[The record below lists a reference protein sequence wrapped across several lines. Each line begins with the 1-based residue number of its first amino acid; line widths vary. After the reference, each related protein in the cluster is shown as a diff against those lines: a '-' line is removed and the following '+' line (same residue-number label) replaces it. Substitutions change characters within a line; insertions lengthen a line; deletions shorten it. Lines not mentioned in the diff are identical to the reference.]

1 MTRSSLQTTSAAPDA
16 RTMANAIRALSMDAV
31 QQANSGHPGMPMG
44 MADAATA
51 LWTGILKH
59 APDAPRWPDRD
70 RFVLSAG
77 HGSMLLYSL
86 LYLTGYAQCTL
97 DEIKRFRQMGSK
109 ACGHPE
115 HEILE
120 GVETTTGPLGQG
132 IANAVG
138 FALAER
144 MMHARFGDALVD
156 HHTYCVVGDGCLM
169 EGISQEAATFAAH
182 QKLGKLIVLF
192 DDNGISIDGS
202 TSLSTSEDQ
211 VSRFKALGWDAVGVD
226 GHDTQAVRTAL
237 LQAKT
242 TPTPSFIACKT
253 TIAFGAPTKA
263 GSSASHGSPLGPEEI
278 AGARKALGWN
288 AGPFDIPADIID
300 AWRAAGSA
308 HTDDYQAW
316 QQRFAAQ
323 PTDTQAAFT
332 RAVSGELPD
341 NWAEA
346 ARALKQEYHATPAK
360 EATRQSSAHVLAT
373 FTDIIP
379 ELIGGSA
386 DLTGSNLTKTAS
398 LSPVQAGQYGGRYIY
413 YGIREHAMGAIMNG
427 LILHGG
433 FIPYGGTFL
442 VFSDYMRTPIR
453 LSALMKQGVIYV
465 MTHDS
470 IGVGE
475 DGPTHQPVEH
485 LASLRAIPGVH
496 VFRPA
501 DRVETLEC
509 WTLAVADRHTPSVLA
524 LTRQAIPQ
532 VRITPVEENLSSR
545 GGYILRG
552 GGQDDRAVIIA
563 TGSEVSLAVAAH
575 EQLAQEGIRTR
586 VVSLPCMELFFKQ
599 PAAYRSE
606 TLGRG
611 LPRIGVEAACSFG
624 WHRIIG
630 EDGIFIGMDHFGE
643 SAPAPEIYAHVG
655 ITVEAIVKAVH
666 SFISDL

>member
-1 MTRSSLQTTSAAPDA
+1 MTQPLAQHVPSSPLDDT

-31 QQANSGHPGMPMG
+31 QAANSGHPGMPMG
-44 MADAATA
+44 MADTATA

-59 APDAPRWPDRD
+59 NPAAPRWPDRD

-86 LYLTGYAQCTL
+86 LYLTGYADCSL
-97 DEIKRFRQMGSK
+97 EEIKRFRQMGSK

-115 HEILE
+115 YGMLE

-138 FALAER
+138 MALAER
-144 MMHARFGDALVD
+144 MMQARFGDALVD
-156 HHTYCVVGDGCLM
+156 HYTYCIVGDGCLM

-182 QKLGKLIVLF
+182 QKLAKLIVLF

-202 TSLSTSEDQ
+202 TKLSTSEDQ
-211 VSRFKALGWDAVGVD
+211 VSRFKALGWDAVAVD
-226 GHDTQAVRTAL
+226 GHDGEAVRKAI

-242 TPTPSFIACKT
+242 TTTPSFIACKT
-253 TIAFGAPTKA
+253 TIAYGAPTKA
-263 GSSASHGSPLGPEEI
+263 GSASSHGSPLGAEEI
-278 AGARKALGWN
+278 AGARRTLGWDAKPFEIPTAVLTQWRE
-288 AGPFDIPADIID
+288 AGATGAD
-300 AWRAAGSA
+300 AY
-308 HTDDYQAW
+308 HAW
-316 QQRFAAQ
+316 QERFDAENE
-323 PTDTQAAFT
+323 DTQAAFT
-332 RAVSGELPD
+332 RAMTGELPEG
-341 NWAEA
+341 WVEA
-346 ARALKQEYHATPAK
+346 IHALKQEYAATPVK

-373 FTDIIP
+373 LIDTIP

-398 LSPVQAGQYGGRYIY
+398 LSPIQADHYEGRYIY

-453 LSALMKQGVIYV
+453 LSALMQLGVVYV

-485 LASLRAIPGVH
+485 LASLRAIPDIH
-496 VFRPA
+496 IFRPA
-501 DRVETLEC
+501 DRIETLEC
-509 WTLAVADRHTPSVLA
+509 WTLAIANRHTPSVLA
-524 LTRQAIPQ
+524 LTRQAIAQ
-532 VRITPVEENLSSR
+532 ARLTHVHENLCAK
-545 GGYILRG
+545 GGYVLRSG
-552 GGQDDRAVIIA
+552 SEDDRAVIIA
-563 TGSEVSLAVAAH
+563 TGSEVSLAVEAH
-575 EQLAQEGIRTR
+575 EQLAREGIQVR

-606 TLGRG
+606 VLGKG

-630 EDGIFIGMDHFGE
+630 EEGVFIGLDRFGE
-643 SAPAPEIYAHVG
+643 SAPAPEIYAHLG
-655 ITVEAIVKAVH
+655 ITTDAIIKAVR
-666 SFISDL
+666 SFL